1 MYNKDMYENTEIYK
15 EGEIYMKSRKRV
27 WIFIVALVFVMTAG
41 YFNKATAVEYS
52 PNKTTIV
59 DADGLDIEVA
69 DIVSQETTDVEEYI
83 KANVDLRYSQ
93 VVKFEAKDIMAT
105 KNIIAQESLI
115 DSSKTI
121 DGLWNNTPEAFIMMN
136 DTYVLLYDLDDNSDY
151 YVAYANTM
159 FEDEDSNVTDY
170 QFAYTNLNG
179 EAIED
184 AIYDYNTGLAYVPK
198 KYTEENKNGTGT
210 LNIQLE
216 LLQAST
222 NANPKTTFDVV
233 VEKDEDIQGN
243 FANSGKATVDSIAT
257 EFGLK
262 ISLDDLAIN
271 SINQNYIKLYVND
284 SEFDKYVY
292 YEAEGIVV
300 LEELPS
306 TIQNIKVSIS
316 KDNVQYNEQRSGD
329 YGISTYSTFDEILTY
344 EDAKEW
350 IASDTPQ
357 EGALIK
363 ITKDQANMYYDA
375 WDHDNPSGGYQ
386 PGIPIYSSGTGDAA
400 WEYLTGAIQDNG
412 SINENDLHI
421 NNSWIQWHI
430 ELFGTTYVSDDRGVQ
445 WEIPAGNWLLKCV
458 HSNVDL
464 GDGTWRQEDPDG
476 YERWHAS
483 EMWVRVFK
491 VTDSYLLVG
500 MLTPDANSQAGA
512 GLFKIRYSGGTGN
525 LEVGKKDNHGNWRSG
540 AKLGI
545 WGPDGYYNEVWTEE
559 GKTTVISDLKKGE
572 YRIRELQAP
581 NNMVLNL
588 EEQVVVVRSNQTSQ
602 AFINDQYQRGSVK
615 LTKYDERNRGD
626 TQGDATLAGA
636 EFSLY
641 AAGDI
646 YEGPTRIYHANE
658 LIKSGITSDENGETP
673 AVDNLPIGS
682 YYYVETKAS
691 EGFNINNTHV
701 PVTITYAGPNAQ
713 TAATAYCE
721 IPEEPIYNSIEI
733 HKWIG
738 ETSSSEKSP
747 LEGAEFTA
755 TLKSSIGTDDVK
767 TYKCTAPT
775 DENGYCIIEELPYGE
790 YIIEETVV
798 PEKTLKCSDFEL
810 YVQYDEKTLGRKYQ
824 MTDVEFVDPK
834 NTLDDVVKDWL
845 DQEGNLVQEPKV
857 MQIKIRKVDAN
868 RTDADKPYMT
878 QGDAT
883 LKGAIYQIYK
893 FNEETDDYTDYV
905 YDITV
910 DHQDEEEYWV
920 AESKDLLV
928 GKYMVKEKIKYSEK
942 GIDGK
947 TYDYSY
953 AEGYLVDPNEY
964 YFEQEP
970 SKQTVKRTYHMDV
983 SKEEVIRG
991 RARVMKFEN
1000 NPDYTG
1006 EAPAAGA
1013 ILRLTLNSDTD
1024 TYYEATVNENGYAE
1038 FIAEEYKEYEPYT
1051 IPYGVYTI
1059 SEVKAG
1065 TSGEHSYFYIQHE
1078 IIEITNQT
1086 DDEKRIESD
1095 EPTPAWLR
1103 IVKKD
1108 KETGQNILLEGA
1120 EFKIWDVANSKW
1132 VRLMKS
1138 PSGEYID
1145 KFETNAEGYFYTPQE
1160 LQPGEYVVYEVKA
1173 PEGYYLEDDLRVPT
1187 NEEDLGDAEVSGHK
1201 VVVDKLATGL
1211 DEDAVYPEGGVATGS
1226 LVIEV
1231 PMYDPPLK
1239 VNLHLNK
1246 KGEKLVEAT
1255 SETISYEINDN
1266 GEKVTEEKYT
1276 PVYKEVGL
1284 EGVGYKI
1291 YAAEDIYTP
1300 DGIFRVKK
1308 GAEVA
1313 DITTNSEG
1321 EAVAKELYPGEY
1333 RIVEYKTPE
1342 GYLVDKDIPNVVLE
1356 NKDQYVQNATAKKEL
1371 SDVRQKLGLTFE
1383 KVFRDIKYSNSEEFE
1398 QKAMFGIYTNEVV
1411 KNYLGEDA
1419 IPANKLVD
1427 LVWVDENGDVTSN
1440 IDLPEG
1446 NYYVKELYAS
1456 YPYDISTIKTN
1467 FTLEYNNNPEQEFV
1481 IVEGTE
1487 FENDYHKA
1495 TVNLI
1500 KLSTATLGDVTLR
1513 GNVITTENL
1522 QSEIQTLQEE
1532 FEKMTKEEIE
1542 EYLYENNLLALEGAE
1557 YTIFTDSECTKP
1569 LYIKNETTGEYE
1581 EAVMTSGENGMYT
1594 LEDLPINVYWL
1605 KETKAPIGHEKSDDV
1620 VKLEF
1625 SNTLNNAD
1633 VYRILVDDGVNGEI
1647 IKTDIFTGELV
1658 PNCVFEIR
1666 DEDDNLIVKS
1676 TTDENGIAGFPI
1688 VALENGKKYT
1698 YTEIEAPE
1706 IYNLNTEPHEFKASY
1721 EIKDNDIIWTGEK
1734 LEVDN
1739 IRKTREVIV
1748 RKLDAETGEPLK
1760 GCVFTIAMIDPET
1773 GEQKV
1778 NAKTGEPI
1786 YLVENVETDENG
1798 EYIIP
1803 EAPMG
1808 TYKFLE
1814 IKAPEGY
1821 ELDEDLTGYTFTID
1835 NNSPETII
1843 FEVTN
1848 TGDIA
1853 VIAIASVAV
1862 ICAVGI
1868 VFVLKRN
1875 RKQA

>member
-1 MYNKDMYENTEIYK
+1 
-15 EGEIYMKSRKRV
+15 MKSRKRV
-27 WIFIVALVFVMTAG
+27 WIFIVAFIFVIAAG
-41 YFNKATAVEYS
+41 HFSKTTAVEYS

-69 DIVSQETTDVEEYI
+69 DIVSQDIMTTEEYI
-83 KANVDLRYSQ
+83 KANVNSQ
-93 VVKFEAKDIMAT
+93 YANFEKFEEKDLLYV
-105 KNIIAQESLI
+105 KHLIAES
-115 DSSKTI
+115 SGFKGEKTI
-121 DGLWNNTPEAFIMMN
+121 DELYNQQEEALIWMN
-136 DTYVLLYDLDDNSDY
+136 DMPIALYDIDENSDY
-151 YVAYANTM
+151 YVAYADTM
-159 FEDEDSNVTDY
+159 HEDPSSYVSDFC
-170 QFAYTNLNG
+170 FAYTNIGG
-179 EAIED
+179 EVIND
-184 AIYDYNTGLAYVPK
+184 AIFDNETGLAYIPK
-198 KYTEENKNGTGT
+198 KYSEENKNGAGT

-216 LLQAST
+216 LLQIVENDSPSA
-222 NANPKTTFDVV
+222 TFNVSLT
-233 VEKDEDIQGN
+233 KDEDLNGN
-243 FANSGKATVDSIAT
+243 FASDGKVTLSDSITT
-257 EFGLK
+257 EFGIRLALDEVA
-262 ISLDDLAIN
+262 ISNITQDYFKVIIN
-271 SINQNYIKLYVND
+271 GEEVR
-284 SEFDKYVY
+284 EWTY
-292 YEAEGIVV
+292 YEKEGIIVI
-300 LEELPS
+300 EKLPS
-306 TIQNIKVSIS
+306 TIEKIEINIS
-316 KDNVQYNEQRSGD
+316 KDNIEENEQIRAQSM
-329 YGISTYSTFDEILTY
+329 ISTMDSYVD
-344 EDAKEW
+344 
-350 IASDTPQ
+350 
-357 EGALIK
+357 
-363 ITKDQANMYYDA
+363 
-375 WDHDNPSGGYQ
+375 
-386 PGIPIYSSGTGDAA
+386 IPINESTGTWIVEEMPNEGDTFWIEGYPQGTLETNMVDVYLAWQQDTDIYPLYAPSSGWDSLVQSILNG
-400 WEYLTGAIQDNG
+400 G
-412 SINENDLHI
+412 SINLDDLVHGTT
-421 NNSWIQWHI
+421 WIQHLI
-430 ELFGTTYVSDDRGVQ
+430 RFKQDINVDNKFTIPGGTTA
-445 WEIPAGNWLLKCV
+445 WLKCS
-458 HSNVDL
+458 HGSESFDAYTERL
-464 GDGTWRQEDPDG
+464 PD
-476 YERWHAS
+476 
-483 EMWVRVFK
+483 
-491 VTDSYLLVG
+491 TDDNWDKRDMAWKIKIRIYKITDDYMLVG
-500 MLTPDANSQAGA
+500 FLTCSLHDQAGT
-512 GLFKIRYSGGTGN
+512 GIYKVRYEGGKGD
-525 LEVGKKDNHGNWRSG
+525 LEVGKKDNHGNWRAG

-559 GKTTVISDLKKGE
+559 GKTTLVPDLKKGT
-572 YRIRELQAP
+572 YTVRELEAP
-581 NNMVLNL
+581 ENMILNAQ
-588 EEQVVVVRSNQTSQ
+588 EQTVVVRSNQTSQ

-883 LKGAIYQIYK
+883 LEGAIYEIYK
-893 FNEETDDYTDYV
+893 FNEETNDYTDYV

-920 AESKDLLV
+920 AESEDLLV
-928 GKYMVKEKIKYSEK
+928 GKYMVKEKIKFSEK
-942 GIDGK
+942 GKDGK

-964 YFEQEP
+964 YFEQVP
-970 SKQTVKRTYHMDV
+970 SEQTVKRTYHMDV

-1013 ILRLTLNSDTD
+1013 ILRLTLNSDPD

-1145 KFETNAEGYFYTPQE
+1145 KFKTNAEGYFYTPQE

-1201 VVVDKLATGL
+1201 VIVDKLATGL

-1239 VNLHLNK
+1239 VDLHLNK

-1255 SETISYEINDN
+1255 SETISYEVNDN
-1266 GEKVTEEKYT
+1266 GEEATEEKYT

-1300 DGIFRVKK
+1300 DGILRLKK
-1308 GAEVA
+1308 DTEVA

-1321 EAVAKELYPGEY
+1321 EAVAKDLYPGEY
-1333 RIVEYKTPE
+1333 KIEEYKTPE

-1398 QKAMFGIYTNEVV
+1398 QKAMFGIYTNESV
-1411 KNYLGEDA
+1411 KNYSGKEV

-1522 QSEIQTLQEE
+1522 QSEIQALQEE

-1581 EAVMTSGENGMYT
+1581 KAVMTSGENGMYT

-1625 SNTLNNAD
+1625 SNVLNNAD

>member
-1 MYNKDMYENTEIYK
+1 
-15 EGEIYMKSRKRV
+15 MKSRKRV
-27 WIFIVALVFVMTAG
+27 WIFIVAFIFVIAAG
-41 YFNKATAVEYS
+41 HFSKTTAVEYS

-69 DIVSQETTDVEEYI
+69 DINSGEIINPEEYI
-83 KANVDLRYSQ
+83 RENLNEKYAKNEKLEARDIIL
-93 VVKFEAKDIMAT
+93 VK
-105 KNIIAQESLI
+105 NLIAEESCFVG
-115 DSSKTI
+115 DKTI
-121 DGLWNNTPEAFIMMN
+121 DAMYDESEDAFIMMN
-136 DTYVLLYDLDDNSDY
+136 DYGTLLYDTDDNSEY
-151 YVAYANTM
+151 YVAYVNNLIN
-159 FEDEDSNVTDY
+159 DSSYTVSDNC
-170 QFAYTNLNG
+170 FAYTNLNG
-179 EAIED
+179 EVISD
-184 AIYDYNTGLAYVPK
+184 AIYDYETGLAYVPK
-198 KYTEENKNGTGT
+198 KYTEENKNGRGA
-210 LNIQLE
+210 LNVQLE
-216 LLQAST
+216 LLQLT
-222 NANPKTTFDVV
+222 DTTSPTTTLNVKLDVQDDLNG
-233 VEKDEDIQGN
+233 K
-243 FANSGKATVDSIAT
+243 FSNSGTAKVKSFVT

-262 ISLDDLAIN
+262 IALNDEAQSQIDSTWL
-271 SINQNYIKLYVND
+271 SVKVND
-284 SEFDKYVY
+284 SKTYEWDY
-292 YEAEGIVV
+292 YENEGIIV
-300 LEELPS
+300 LNYLPNNIETIEINISEE
-306 TIQNIKVSIS
+306 NID
-316 KDNVQYNEQRSGD
+316 DNLDHMMNSQ
-329 YGISTYSTFDEILTY
+329 ISTY
-344 EDAKEW
+344 
-350 IASDTPQ
+350 
-357 EGALIK
+357 
-363 ITKDQANMYYDA
+363 ANSENMEYYDFVGTWTIDPNNPPQVGVT
-375 WDHDNPSGGYQ
+375 WDVEGNKDEGYNAQIVDVYYASRLNPDNLGVP
-386 PGIPIYSSGTGDAA
+386 IPLY
-400 WEYLTGAIQDNG
+400 
-412 SINENDLHI
+412 NENSDMDWKNLVSKIINGDHIDL
-421 NNSWIQWHI
+421 NNLHKNDDWIQHQI
-430 ELFGTTYVSDDRGVQ
+430 RINRELTTNGIT
-445 WEIPAGNWLLKCV
+445 IPAGTLIWLKC
-458 HSNVDL
+458 S
-464 GDGTWRQEDPDG
+464 
-476 YERWHAS
+476 HAS
-483 EMWVRVFK
+483 TSFEADSSIGPDYADNGDRREHAWKIKMRVLEISDDYMIMAIATSK
-491 VTDSYLLVG
+491 LH
-500 MLTPDANSQAGA
+500 NQAGA
-512 GLFKIRYSGGTGN
+512 GIFKVRIQPTTGSIN
-525 LEVGKKDNHGNWRSG
+525 VAKRDNHGNLRAG
-540 AKLGI
+540 AKLAI
-545 WGPDGYYNEVWTEE
+545 SGPNGYYKEVWTEE
-559 GKTTVISDLKKGE
+559 GKVTPITDLKPGE
-572 YRIRELQAP
+572 YIVKELVAP
-581 NNMVLNL
+581 ENMVLNY
-588 EEQVVVVRSNQTSQ
+588 ENHTVIVEANTEKECIVDDS
-602 AFINDQYQRGSVK
+602 YQRGSVK
-615 LTKYDERNRGD
+615 LTKYDERNRGN

-691 EGFNINNTHV
+691 EGFNINDTHV
-701 PVTITYAGPNAQ
+701 PVTITYAGPNASV
-713 TAATAYCE
+713 AATAFCE
-721 IPEEPIYNSIEI
+721 IPEPPIYNSIEI
-733 HKWIG
+733 YKWIG

-747 LEGAEFTA
+747 LAGAEFTA

-775 DENGYCIIEELPYGE
+775 DENGYCIIEDLPYGT
-790 YIIEETVV
+790 YIIEETKV
-798 PEKTLKCSDFEL
+798 PDNTLKCSDFEL
-810 YVQYDEKTLGRKYQ
+810 YIQYDEETLGRKYQ

-845 DQEGNLVQEPKV
+845 DSKGQLVDEPKV

-868 RTDADKPYMT
+868 RTDVDKPYMT

-883 LKGAIYQIYK
+883 LEGAIYEIYK
-893 FNEETDDYTDYV
+893 FNEETNAYTDYV

-920 AESKDLLV
+920 AESEDLLV
-928 GKYMVKEKIKYSEK
+928 GKYMVKEKIKFSETAES
-942 GIDGK
+942 GK

-964 YFEQEP
+964 YFEQVPGE
-970 SKQTVKRTYHMDV
+970 QTEKRTHHMDV

-991 RARVMKFEN
+991 RASAIKYDDSPYSSE
-1000 NPDYTG
+1000 
-1006 EAPAAGA
+1006 ESPAKGA
-1013 ILRLTLNSDTD
+1013 ILRLSLVSNPSK
-1024 TYYEATVNENGYAE
+1024 YYDAVVDENGYAE
-1038 FIAEEYKEYEPYT
+1038 FIDKDYMEYYPYTLPYGEYKITEIKE
-1051 IPYGVYTI
+1051 
-1059 SEVKAG
+1059 SDL
-1065 TSGEHSYFYIQHE
+1065 GENAFFYIQE
-1078 IIEITNQT
+1078 EVIRIVNQE

-1095 EPTPAWLR
+1095 IEIPVWLR

-1108 KETGQNILLEGA
+1108 EETGQNILLEGA
-1120 EFKIWDVANSKW
+1120 KFKIWDVKNSKW
-1132 VRLMKS
+1132 VSLMET
-1138 PSGEYID
+1138 PSGKYID
-1145 KFETNAEGYFYTPQE
+1145 EFETNAEGYFYTPQQ
-1160 LQPGEYVVYEVKA
+1160 LQPGEYVIYETQA
-1173 PEGYYLEDDLRVPT
+1173 PEGYFLQENLRLPKD
-1187 NEEDLGDAEVSGHK
+1187 EKDLGNTEVSGHK
-1201 VVVDKLATGL
+1201 VVVNKIATGL
-1211 DEDAVYPEGGVATGS
+1211 EEDAIYPEGGVATGS

-1239 VNLHLNK
+1239 VDLHLNK

-1255 SETISYEINDN
+1255 SETISYEVNDN
-1266 GEKVTEEKYT
+1266 GEKATEEKYT

-1300 DGIFRVKK
+1300 DGILRVKK
-1308 GAEVA
+1308 DKEVA

-1321 EAVAKELYPGEY
+1321 EAVAKDLYPGEY
-1333 RIVEYKTPE
+1333 RIEEYKTPE

-1522 QSEIQTLQEE
+1522 QSEIQALQEE

-1581 EAVMTSGENGMYT
+1581 KAVMTSGENGMYT

-1625 SNTLNNAD
+1625 SNVLNNAD